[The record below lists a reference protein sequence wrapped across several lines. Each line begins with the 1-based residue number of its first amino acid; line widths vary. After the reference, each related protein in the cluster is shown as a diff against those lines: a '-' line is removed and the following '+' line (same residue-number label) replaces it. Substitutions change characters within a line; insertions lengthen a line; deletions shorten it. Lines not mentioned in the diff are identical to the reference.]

1 MFNETDVLKKLKK
14 QFKTSSENVFIGIGD
29 DCAAVRSEPN
39 KLLLISTDSL
49 VEDVHFLRPYF
60 TPEEIAK
67 KSIAVS
73 ISDIAAMGGDPKFI
87 LSTIGF
93 PKCSETAL
101 MEGLLQGMKSCCKLY
116 NVNLI
121 GGNVTT
127 SRKLFLNITVIGHID
142 QDQVITR
149 SGAKVDDLVFV
160 TGSLGDS
167 ALGLML
173 LKSQDKT
180 EDETAINA
188 HKNPKP
194 RIQVGRKLAKL
205 GLASSMIDISDGLL
219 IDLERITTE
228 QGLGAKIYTEN
239 IPLSSSYSALIS
251 KFEEDPFKLAVT
263 GGEDYELLFT
273 SPPGCRDKIKEVA
286 ISTDVP
292 ISEIGFVTSEK
303 EINLFDKGGHALN
316 YGKSGFV
323 HLV

>member
-1 MFNETDVLKKLKK
+1 MFNETDVLKELKN
-14 QFKTSSENVFIGIGD
+14 QFKTTSESIFIGIGD
-29 DCAAVRSEPN
+29 DCAAVRSQPN

-49 VEDVHFLRPYF
+49 VEDVHFLRSYF
-60 TPEEIAK
+60 KPEEIAK

-101 MEGLLQGMKSCCKLY
+101 MEGLLQGIKSCCKLY
-116 NVNLI
+116 NVSLI

-127 SRKLFLNITVIGHID
+127 SRKLFLNITVIGQIE
-142 QDQVITR
+142 QDRVITR

-160 TGSLGDS
+160 TGNLGDS
-167 ALGLML
+167 ALGLMV
-173 LKSQDKT
+173 LKSKDKT
-180 EDETAINA
+180 EGESAINA

-194 RIQVGRKLAKL
+194 RIEVGRKLAEL

-228 QGLGAKIYTEN
+228 QGLGANIYTEK
-239 IPLSSSYSALIS
+239 IPLSAFYSDLIS
-251 KFEEDPFKLAVT
+251 KFEKDPLKLAIT

-273 SPPGCRDKIKEVA
+273 SPPSCRDKIKELA
-286 ISTDVP
+286 TSTDTP
-292 ISEIGFVTSEK
+292 ISEIGSVISEK
-303 EINLFDKGGHALN
+303 EINLFNKGGTTLN

-323 HLV
+323 HII